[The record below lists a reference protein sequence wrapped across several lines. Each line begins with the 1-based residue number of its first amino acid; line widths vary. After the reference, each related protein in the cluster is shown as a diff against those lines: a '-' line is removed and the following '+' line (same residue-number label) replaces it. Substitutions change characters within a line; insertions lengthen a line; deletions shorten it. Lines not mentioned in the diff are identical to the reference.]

1 MTGDGRHPR
10 SREDQPASAAAAGLG
25 VRGRVGL
32 VLGPALAAGLLLLP
46 APEGLDLAAWRTA
59 AVGALM
65 ATWWVTEAVPIPVT
79 SLVPL
84 VAFPL
89 LGILPIDAAAA
100 PYANPVIYLFLG
112 GFVIALAVRRRG
124 LHERMALSIVRW
136 VGTRP
141 SRLVLGFLLA
151 TAFVS
156 MWVSNTA
163 TAAMMLPIAAAVVLM
178 AERQDPPR
186 RDLAAPLM
194 LAVAYG
200 ANLGGV
206 ATLIGTPPNALL
218 AGFLAES
225 HGIEIGFARWML
237 FGVPLV
243 AVSLPLCWLL
253 LLRLHPLAGG
263 ELAGGRAYVRDRLAA
278 LGRLSGPER
287 VVGGITAA
295 VAAAWIVRPWLER
308 FVPGLSDAGIAVA
321 GAVALFV
328 APVSVRPWRPA
339 IGWEDVAE
347 LPWSVLLLFG
357 GGLSLAAAIADTGLA
372 GWLGASLGFVER
384 WPLALVVLTV
394 TAAIVFLTELTSNTA
409 TAAAFLPIAAA
420 LAVGA
425 GADPRSL
432 AVPTAVAASCAFMMP
447 VATPPNAIVYGS
459 GRISVPQMIR
469 AGLWVN
475 LLMIGLIEIA
485 VLWLAPAV
493 LSGSAPR

>member
-1 MTGDGRHPR
+1 MSSRTTGAEGGP
-10 SREDQPASAAAAGLG
+10 AAGTAGLD
-25 VRGRVGL
+25 VRGRAGL

-46 APEGLDLAAWRTA
+46 APAGLDLAAWRTA

-79 SLVPL
+79 SLIPL

-89 LGILPIDAAAA
+89 LGILPIGEAAV

-112 GFVIALAVRRRG
+112 GFVIALAVQRRG
-124 LHERMALSIVRW
+124 LHERMALTIVRW

-141 SRLVLGFLLA
+141 PRLVLGFLLA

-178 AERQDPPR
+178 AERQEPPR

-194 LAVAYG
+194 LAIAYG
-200 ANLGGV
+200 ANVGGI

-218 AGFLAES
+218 AGFLAET

-237 FGVPLV
+237 FGVPV
-243 AVSLPLCWLL
+243 TAAALPLCWLL

-263 ELAGGRAYVRDRLAA
+263 ELAGGRAYVAERLRA

-287 VVGGITAA
+287 VVGGITATVA
-295 VAAAWIVRPWLER
+295 VAWIARPWLEQ
-308 FVPGLSDAGIAVA
+308 VLPGLSDAGIAVA

-328 APVSVRPWRPA
+328 VPVGLRPWRPA
-339 IGWEDVAE
+339 LVWQDVAE

-357 GGLSLAAAIADTGLA
+357 GGLSLAEAIAGTGLA
-372 GWLGASLGFVER
+372 SWLGGTLGFVER
-384 WPLALVVLTV
+384 WPLALVVLVV

-409 TAAAFLPIAAA
+409 TAAAFLPIAASLA
-420 LAVGA
+420 LGA
-425 GADPRSL
+425 GADPRTL

-459 GRISVPQMIR
+459 GRVSVPQMVR
-469 AGLWVN
+469 AGLWAN
-475 LLMIGLIEIA
+475 LLMIALIEVA
-485 VLWLAPAV
+485 VLWLAPVV
-493 LSGSAPR
+493 L

>member
-1 MTGDGRHPR
+1 MRDSIRWRAMNRPTTAPEGRTP
-10 SREDQPASAAAAGLG
+10 DDAAGLAL
-25 VRGRVGL
+25 RARVGL

-46 APEGLDLAAWRTA
+46 APAGLDPAAWCTA

-79 SLVPL
+79 SLLPL

-89 LGILPIDAAAA
+89 LGILPIGEAAA

-112 GFVIALAVRRRG
+112 GFVIALAVQRRG
-124 LHERMALSIVRW
+124 LHERMALTIVRW

-141 SRLVLGFLLA
+141 PRLVLGFLLA

-163 TAAMMLPIAAAVVLM
+163 TAAMMLPIAAAVVVM
-178 AERQDPPR
+178 AERQEPPR
-186 RDLAAPLM
+186 RELATPLM

-200 ANLGGV
+200 ANLGGI

-218 AGFLAES
+218 AGFLAET

-243 AVSLPLCWLL
+243 AVALPLCWLL
-253 LLRLHPLAGG
+253 LLRLHPLAGP
-263 ELAGGRAYVRDRLAA
+263 ELAGGRAYVAERLAA
-278 LGRLSGPER
+278 LGRLSRAER

-295 VAAAWIVRPWLER
+295 VAVAWIARPWLER
-308 FVPGLSDAGIAVA
+308 LVPGLSDAGIAVA
-321 GAVALFV
+321 GGVALFV
-328 APVSVRPWRPA
+328 APVSLRPWRPA
-339 IGWEDVAE
+339 LAWEDVAE

-357 GGLSLAAAIADTGLA
+357 GGLSLAEAIDGTGLA
-372 GWLGASLGFVER
+372 AWLGGSLGFAER
-384 WPLALVVLTV
+384 WPLALVVLVV

-409 TAAAFLPIAAA
+409 TAAAFLPIAAS

-425 GADPRSL
+425 GADPRAL
-432 AVPTAVAASCAFMMP
+432 AVPCAVAASCAFMMP

-459 GRISVPQMIR
+459 GRVTVPAMVR

-475 LLMIGLIEIA
+475 LLMIALIEVA
-485 VLWLAPAV
+485 VLLLAPAV
-493 LSGSAPR
+493 L